1 MSYRS
6 SRPSVTL
13 SSPRRLPQTT
23 LRMQNIWR
31 FVKCN
36 EVNFNKP
43 AGLMK
48 ERKDVPYRSEPGK
61 FMSAFDPS
69 PEGAAGSRPNP

>member
-1 MSYRS
+1 
-6 SRPSVTL
+6 
-13 SSPRRLPQTT
+13 
-23 LRMQNIWR
+23 MQNIWR